1 MTMIRPNKYMMFGMT
16 ALLLANVLRFAERLA
31 HGAGEAWFDF
41 GIGFLY
47 AVAIGLLLLWIR
59 TGGGARSRRC

>member
-1 MTMIRPNKYMMFGMT
+1 MIKPDKYMMFGMT
-16 ALLLANVLRFAERLA
+16 GLLLANLLRFAQHLA
-31 HGAGEAWFDF
+31 HGAAENWFDF

-59 TGGGARSRRC
+59 RGGGVRSRC